1 MNLIH
6 GTAVEFDRKAILI
19 KGQAGSGKSSL
30 ALKLLGFGGRLVAD
44 DQVVAFRKNQEVF
57 LRAPRNLPSGL
68 EVRGIGIIG
77 VPLCTK
83 AKLKLVINLDKTELE
98 RIPDLSNKKIFVEG
112 STFPFLD
119 FKGIKDPAG
128 AIYALMKYG
137 LVDL

>member
-19 KGQAGSGKSSL
+19 KGRAGSGKSSL

-57 LRAPRNLPSGL
+57 LRSSKKFAFR
-68 EVRGIGIIG
+68 IGG
-77 VPLCTK
+77 SRYWYNRCTVMHK

-98 RIPDLSNKKIFVEG
+98 RIPDLSNKKIVVEG

-128 AIYALMKYG
+128 VISALMKYG
-137 LVDL
+137 LVDV

>member
-83 AKLKLVINLDKTELE
+83 AKLKLVINLRK
-98 RIPDLSNKKIFVEG
+98 
-112 STFPFLD
+112 FL
-119 FKGIKDPAG
+119 K
-128 AIYALMKYG
+128 LH
-137 LVDL
+137 